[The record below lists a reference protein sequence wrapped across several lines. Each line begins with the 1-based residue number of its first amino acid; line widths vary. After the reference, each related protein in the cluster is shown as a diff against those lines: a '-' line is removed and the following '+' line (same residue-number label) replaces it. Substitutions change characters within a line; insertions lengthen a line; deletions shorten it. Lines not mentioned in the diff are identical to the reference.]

1 MNNKK
6 ILFFDIDGTL
16 IECNL
21 DIYSITENTRNAL
34 DRLKENGHDVF
45 LATGRCKCFITE
57 GVMNYPFSGYVTC
70 NGAYVEY
77 HGEPVYKAII
87 PSEAIKATMALSEQ
101 YDFNYYFESSD
112 YIYVRDQN
120 DERHQ
125 WFAKNWGMKPETVPE
140 AASALTARIWR
151 ESSAEMPPDS

>member
-1 MNNKK
+1 MDSLKK
-6 ILFFDIDGTL
+6 LEKNDMKYIFFDIDGTL

-70 NGAYVEY
+70 NGACLLY
-77 HGEPVYKAII
+77 
-87 PSEAIKATMALSEQ
+87 T
-101 YDFNYYFESSD
+101 SD
-112 YIYVRDQN
+112 AA
-120 DERHQ
+120 DE
-125 WFAKNWGMKPETVPE
+125 
-140 AASALTARIWR
+140 L
-151 ESSAEMPPDS
+151 